1 VTNDPE
7 GPHGHPYDDN
17 QTQHLEARRG
27 KRPPSEVQLPE
38 HDPQTSSSSY
48 PLPIPYPHLSR
59 SAMITYNN
67 TAIMPSEQKK
77 INDQSRAPESG
88 RSYRVVD
95 RWRKTRK
102 VG

>member
-1 VTNDPE
+1 
-7 GPHGHPYDDN
+7 
-17 QTQHLEARRG
+17 
-27 KRPPSEVQLPE
+27 
-38 HDPQTSSSSY
+38 
-48 PLPIPYPHLSR
+48 
-59 SAMITYNN
+59 MITYNN